1 MYIYTIQIYIY
12 YNIIYII
19 NILYSHNCP
28 FQRWRYCQWS
38 SAGCYPFSQEPFL
51 AVYARPFHEESGHRS
66 PANWLKLPRLWDK
79 RTPSWAGM
87 IRDDWLWWKHGGLMS
102 CYFCLGQIWVMIQHW
117 KAYFSTSQPERC
129 DYLCLVLTADPS
141 TKLWGELTWINDP
154 SSRVGWSQ
162 HVTVGH
168 PELPGGRLPFR
179 APHRCLWRRLF
190 DQCWDLALDLFVGG
204 QGHAGACRGMQGHA
218 GAPGWFSAS
227 QVSNAV

>member
-1 MYIYTIQIYIY
+1 M
-12 YNIIYII
+12 
-19 NILYSHNCP
+19 
-28 FQRWRYCQWS
+28 
-38 SAGCYPFSQEPFL
+38 
-51 AVYARPFHEESGHRS
+51 AVYARPFHEESGRRS

-204 QGHAGACRGMQGHA
+204 QGHAGACRGMQGHRGGFQHLRFPMRFNELKLA
-218 GAPGWFSAS
+218 NYIIVDFLNLPIHLLVILFSLDIDLS
-227 QVSNAV
+227 VGRFFRLHGGNC